1 MRPNKTL
8 THILLKNN
16 KSNFYLI
23 HESEGDDGRP
33 PLNEILQICSKIKI
47 PENYRGEKSEGRQNK
62 KNRN

>member
-1 MRPNKTL
+1 MRPDKTL

-33 PLNEILQICSKIKI
+33 PLNEILQIYSKIKVR
-47 PENYRGEKSEGRQNK
+47 ENYGGEKSEGGKNK